1 MDNIIQRFYSTG
13 KDQPPRYS
21 QFGAFS
27 SNMIQNPST
36 LTSLNIKRICDI
48 KPPYKPIKPKAETL
62 KYKTYT
68 PLKPRGM
75 TQEEFLRKRNLMF
88 NGSSDMLFDNLRYNP
103 RGEIGLM
110 KDNLT
115 LMNKKNATK
124 IQMIEEKMKNLEL
137 KNQRLEVI
145 NDFFFDMFENNLA
158 KDEIQKRRELKALEE
173 DKKLINE
180 DSSDYLYSNNSN
192 NTNDKNDKYYKKKR
206 KKFKKSRSDI
216 NINRY
221 EGFKRNK
228 EFDPIEFQQRT
239 AMNAREVLNN
249 IKRNLG
255 TYLVEDELKKNE
267 QFQILNED
275 IIDLKTD
282 LNNKLDKIQK
292 NQNHQMQKIYYCLL
306 NSGDKNVENV
316 AFRLFNEFSG
326 NNNKLLNNYQNK
338 GSNKNSKLGESFRKS
353 ARASSDSFF
362 NE

>member
-1 MDNIIQRFYSTG
+1 MDNIIQKFYSTG
-13 KDQPPRYS
+13 KDEPPHYS
-21 QFGAFS
+21 QFSAFS

-36 LTSLNIKRICDI
+36 LTSFNIKRICDI

-62 KYKTYT
+62 KYKPYT

-75 TQEEFLRKRNLMF
+75 TQDEFLRKRNLMF

-103 RGEIGLM
+103 RGEIDLM
-110 KDNLT
+110 KENLT
-115 LMNKKNATK
+115 LMNKKNVTK

-158 KDEIQKRRELKALEE
+158 KDKIQKQRELKALEE
-173 DKKLINE
+173 EKKLINE
-180 DSSDYLYSNNSN
+180 DSSDFLYSND
-192 NTNDKNDKYYKKKR
+192 TNDKNEKYYKKKR
-206 KKFKKSRSDI
+206 KKFRKSRSDI

-221 EGFKRNK
+221 GGFKRKK

-267 QFQILNED
+267 QFQIINED
-275 IIDLKTD
+275 INELKTD

-306 NSGDKNVENV
+306 NSGDKNVESV
-316 AFRLFNEFSG
+316 AWRLFNDFSG
-326 NNNKLLNNYQNK
+326 NNNKVLNNFQDK
-338 GSNKNSKLGESFRKS
+338 ESNKSSKLGESFRKS
-353 ARASSDSFF
+353 ARSNNDYFF
-362 NE
+362 N